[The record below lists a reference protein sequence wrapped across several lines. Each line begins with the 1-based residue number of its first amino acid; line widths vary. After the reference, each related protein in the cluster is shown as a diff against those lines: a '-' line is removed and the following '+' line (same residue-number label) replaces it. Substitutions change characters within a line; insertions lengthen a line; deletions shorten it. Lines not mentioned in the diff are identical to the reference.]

1 MSLSSG
7 RRDWL
12 EENRNASDIVE
23 QIKFFDEISFTPF
36 LLPPASPPPLVGST
50 VEEMRKYLC
59 VAELTDG
66 KLLLVSN
73 WCSACG

>member
-23 QIKFFDEISFTPF
+23 QIKFFDEISFTPL
-36 LLPPASPPPLVGST
+36 LLPPAPVGST